1 MLFYKLF
8 KQRLM
13 ADRTKKS
20 LKNAQVSMFYYF
32 VQLIL
37 GFWSRKIFFQYL
49 GSEVLG
55 LDTTAENL
63 LGFLNLAE
71 LGVGTSVAYFLYKPL
86 YERDTTTINEIVA
99 IQGWIYRRI
108 AFVIMGAS
116 AILMCFF
123 PLIFAKSS
131 LPLWCPYATFSVM
144 LFGSMLSYFIN
155 YKQIVLSADQ
165 KGYKVTVATQGA
177 SVFFQVLLII
187 LLPIVPQPFLFYLFT
202 SFTGKVFGCF
212 WLQHVL
218 RKEYPWLQV
227 PVKKGKELL
236 IQYPGVLQKTK
247 QVFIHHISGV
257 VLLQVSPLIMYAFTS
272 LTVIAFY
279 GNYIILNGKITQLLG
294 TVFNS
299 TGAGIGNLI
308 ASKNKERIHSVFWEL
323 FDSRLFMS
331 WTMLFCLYYLTEPF
345 ITLWLGKEYLLSHT
359 LLILVIISSSIA
371 INRMTVDSFISGY
384 GLFQDIWAPITE
396 AIINLSASFT
406 LGSFYGIEGVLMGTI
421 LSQSLI
427 VGLWKPYFLFFKG
440 MQGSPIQ
447 YFMMLSGRTAL
458 LILCWLLLNCMVSF
472 LDLKSINNYVDF
484 AYYGIIVFIESIT
497 LLFIMFYLLTSG
509 MKSFMRRISGLV
521 LGEIAKE

>member
-1 MLFYKLF
+1 
-8 KQRLM
+8 M

-49 GSEVLG
+49 GSEILG

-71 LGVGTSVAYFLYKPL
+71 LGVGVSVAYFLYKPL
-86 YERDTTTINEIVA
+86 YDRDTMTINEIVA

-108 AFVIMGAS
+108 AFVIMGAA
-116 AILMCFF
+116 AILMFFF
-123 PLIFAKSS
+123 PLIFAKST

-177 SVFFQVLLII
+177 SVFFKVLLIL
-187 LLPIVPQPFLFYLFT
+187 LLPVVPHPFLFYLSTTFA
-202 SFTGKVFGCF
+202 GKLFGCF
-212 WLQHVL
+212 WLQYVL

-236 IQYPGVLQKTK
+236 KQYPGVLQKTK
-247 QVFIHHISGV
+247 QVFIHRMAGV

-279 GNYIILNGKITQLLG
+279 GNYVILNGKITQLLG
-294 TVFNS
+294 TVFSS

-308 ASKNKERIHSVFWEL
+308 ASKNKERIHNVFWEL

-331 WTMLFCLYYLTEPF
+331 WTMLFCLYFLTEPF
-345 ITLWLGKEYLLSHT
+345 ITVWLGKEYLLSHS
-359 LLILVIISSSIA
+359 LLVLVIISSSIA
-371 INRMTVDSFISGY
+371 INRMTVDAFISGY
-384 GLFQDIWAPITE
+384 GLFQDIWAPVVE
-396 AIINLSASFT
+396 AIINLGASFAF
-406 LGSFYGIEGVLMGTI
+406 GYFFGIEGVLMGTI

-427 VGLWKPYFLFFKG
+427 IGLWKPYFLFSKG
-440 MQGSPIQ
+440 MGKSPMP
-447 YFMMLSGRTAL
+447 YFMMLLGRIML
-458 LILCWLLLNCMVSF
+458 LVVCWLILNYTISF
-472 LDLKSINNYVDF
+472 LPLDAISNYFDF
-484 AYYGIIVFIESIT
+484 AYYAIIVSAESLILLFVSFYVCTAGMKGFVKRIWGII
-497 LLFIMFYLLTSG
+497 YN
-509 MKSFMRRISGLV
+509 K
-521 LGEIAKE
+521 